1 MSRPDGPVRLP
12 GRRPGSP
19 GAAVW
24 VEGTTSNG
32 MTGLAIDQYG
42 NVGSR
47 ACQVCEHRL
56 DDVDG
61 LGTHPLCDPDGQVA
75 ARLVQDTDDD
85 ADGAW

>member
-1 MSRPDGPVRLP
+1 MSRPDGPVR
-12 GRRPGSP
+12 RPAG
-19 GAAVW
+19 AVW
-24 VEGTTSNG
+24 VEGITSNG
-32 MTGLAIDQYG
+32 MTGLAVDRYG
-42 NVGSR
+42 KVGSR

-75 ARLVQDTDDD
+75 ARLIQDTDDD